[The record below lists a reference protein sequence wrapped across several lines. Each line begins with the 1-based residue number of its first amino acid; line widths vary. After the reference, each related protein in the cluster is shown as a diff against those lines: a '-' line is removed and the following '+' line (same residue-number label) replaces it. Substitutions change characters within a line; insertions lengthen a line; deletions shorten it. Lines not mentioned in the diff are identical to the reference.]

1 MIATTAKSQ
10 NWEKNIASVPW
21 SLKQKIKFKK
31 KETPS
36 KKPPTKQEHKI
47 NLNKL

>member
-21 SLKQKIKFKK
+21 SLEQKIKLKK
-31 KETPS
+31 KKTL
-36 KKPPTKQEHKI
+36 KKTSYKTRA
-47 NLNKL
+47 KLI